1 MEIVLWLIVGVLI
14 FILCC
19 WNWCNEAEIKKLKK
33 QQEYNKAIFKDLEE
47 RIEDLEFYND
57 QLTEDF
63 YQLLEMND
71 LEIREYPEE
80 RVIEFKEEEIET
92 PRKKG
97 KK

>member
-19 WNWCNEAEIKKLKK
+19 WRCNEAEIEKLKK
-33 QQEYNKAIFKDLEE
+33 QQEDNKAIFKDLEE

-63 YQLLEMND
+63 YQLLEIND

-80 RVIEFKEEEIET
+80 RVIEFKEEIEV